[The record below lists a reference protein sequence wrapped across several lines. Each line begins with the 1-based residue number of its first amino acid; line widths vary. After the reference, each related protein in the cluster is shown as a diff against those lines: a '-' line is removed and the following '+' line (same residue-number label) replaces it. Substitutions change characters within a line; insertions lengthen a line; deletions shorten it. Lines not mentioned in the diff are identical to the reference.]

1 MIYNEDCKI
10 TMARMEPKSVDVIL
24 KVSVRN
30 PIGFSQWDE

>member
-24 KVSVRN
+24 TSPFYNTNKK
-30 PIGFSQWDE
+30 GGE